1 MGFFKQEYAIG
12 LPFPLPGDL
21 PDPRIKPTS
30 PLSPALQAD
39 SLPKE
44 PSGKPI
50 HSSVNRHFGCFHVL
64 TIVNSAA
71 MKMGVHVSF

>member
-1 MGFFKQEYAIG
+1 MGFFRQEDSIG

-21 PDPRIKPTS
+21 PDPGIKPTS

-39 SLPKE
+39 SLPNE
-44 PSGKPI
+44 PSGKPV
-50 HSSVNRHFGCFHVL
+50 HSSVNGHFGCFHVL

-71 MKMGVHVSF
+71 VKMGVHVSF